1 MKRRVILSLLTVILF
16 GCSQSETLEHDAKLL
31 MKTVVET
38 QGEGVFYDLVE
49 AERRQ
54 EDLASLVEQAE
65 AELELSRQALENI
78 EVESEEVRL
87 IQGEYLNAIDK
98 NTEAFLMIKQEKITD
113 QTEAEYKK
121 LIQEASKIQ
130 QEAVESC
137 LDYLKI
143 NKEEL

>member
-16 GCSQSETLEHDAKLL
+16 GCSQSETLEHDVKLL